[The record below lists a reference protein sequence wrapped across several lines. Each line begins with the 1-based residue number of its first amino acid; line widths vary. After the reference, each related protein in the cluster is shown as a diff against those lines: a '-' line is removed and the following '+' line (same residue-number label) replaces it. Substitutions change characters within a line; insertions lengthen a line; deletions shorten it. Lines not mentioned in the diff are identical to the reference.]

1 MEMTIDEAISWLV
14 SIAEHA
20 GEDDISIYDEDA
32 VAIEIAMNIM
42 RKYQKIEEI
51 VLKYQNEYDRRILG
65 EDAWDE
71 VRKVIM
77 YGNDKSRSD

>member
-32 VAIEIAMNIM
+32 VAIEIAMNII
-42 RKYQKIEEI
+42 RKYQKIKEI
-51 VLKYQNEYDRRILG
+51 LDDDTYY
-65 EDAWDE
+65 ED
-71 VRKVIM
+71 
-77 YGNDKSRSD
+77 YGNNAEGFIVSAIIEVIKDDDSD

>member
-20 GEDDISIYDEDA
+20 GQDDISIYDEDA

-42 RKYQKIEEI
+42 RKYEKIKEI
-51 VLKYQNEYDRRILG
+51 LDDDTYY
-65 EDAWDE
+65 ED
-71 VRKVIM
+71 
-77 YGNDKSRSD
+77 YGNNAESFIVSAIIEVIKDDNND